1 MAIENKILTFG
12 TNKIGTVGGNKLMGF
27 IKPDAPLLIPNLAL
41 WLNNDAETMTLSGTN
56 RVSLWADSSPNSR
69 NFIQSTGAN
78 QPLYVA
84 NVVNGQ
90 GGVFFADN
98 TPQRLASTFASNI
111 GVTNSITI
119 VWSQQAPRSR
129 DFYVFDGIDNSAN
142 RNLLSW
148 TPSNLDTFRGILV
161 NVKNT
166 SVSPYPLTI
175 STIENN
181 TTATT
186 SKYFENGVQLGANF
200 NNGTGLIN
208 GMTLGN
214 RFTALSSLERTLNG
228 YIHEVIIHAKEYT
241 VDERTLLIDYLKLKY
256 GIL

>member
-12 TNKIGTVGGNKLMGF
+12 GNKIGTVGGNKLMGF

-41 WLNNDAETMTLSGTN
+41 WLNNDVNTMTVSGAN
-56 RVSLWADSSPNSR
+56 KVSLWADSSPNSR

-98 TPQRLASTFASNI
+98 TAQRLASTFAS
-111 GVTNSITI
+111 TI
-119 VWSQQAPRSR
+119 NAHLTMTVVWSQQAPRTR
-129 DFYVFDGIDNSAN
+129 DFYVFDGSISTGRNAMQWDSNNIYPLGLVVGKSAN
-142 RNLLSW
+142 PIPTL
-148 TPSNLDTFRGILV
+148 
-161 NVKNT
+161 
-166 SVSPYPLTI
+166 I
-175 STIENN
+175 STIDVP
-181 TTATT
+181 TTASNT
-186 SKYFENGVQLGANF
+186 KYYENGILKAT
-200 NNGTGLIN
+200 GTRITSGNIN
-208 GMTLGN
+208 GLTLGN
-214 RFTALSSLERTLNG
+214 RFEAQFGLERTLNG

-256 GIL
+256 AIL